1 MQTKT
6 GTFTTT
12 RIAFDVVNGHSRDLY
27 RFTATLKDG
36 QEVSGIFR
44 APFIAGDAGA
54 TVVEVPGASPEN
66 PVTGMRYELV
76 AEEMQPHVAMPPNRK
91 DPS

>member
-1 MQTKT
+1 MHVKS
-6 GTFTTT
+6 GTFTTA
-12 RIAFDVVNGHSRDLY
+12 RIAFDVVTNRRDLY
-27 RFTATLKDG
+27 RFIATLKDG

-66 PVTGMRYELV
+66 PVTAMRYELV
-76 AEEMQPHVAMPPNRK
+76 AVEVQPHVVRRPNRK